1 MDQLQ
6 DYHKTA
12 LGVARK
18 AGVEVKEA
26 FFKEKTV
33 ELKGSFADLVT
44 ETDQRVEKLI
54 IDSFK
59 EKYPTHKFI
68 GEESVADG
76 HKCEWTDDPTWIID
90 PIDGTSNFVHSI
102 PNVCISIALSIKK
115 EIVVGVVYLPVTDQ
129 MFSAVKGKGATLN
142 EQTIFVS
149 KRNDL
154 KDSVVYIEAG
164 NSRDSNIVTTKIENV
179 RQIVQASHGVRALG
193 SAAVDMCMVAL
204 GAGEAYVEY
213 GIHVWDIAAAA
224 LIITEAGGIVMD
236 PSGGP
241 VNLMS
246 RQILGACHKTVA
258 DQLTK
263 LLTHV
268 TFEHD

>member
-1 MDQLQ
+1 MKLCVYQYLFSFLQ
-6 DYHKTA
+6 
-12 LGVARK
+12 
-18 AGVEVKEA
+18 EVKEA

-90 PIDGTSNFVHSI
+90 PIDGTSNFVHS
-102 PNVCISIALSIKK
+102 
-115 EIVVGVVYLPVTDQ
+115 
-129 MFSAVKGKGATLN
+129 
-142 EQTIFVS
+142 
-149 KRNDL
+149 
-154 KDSVVYIEAG
+154 
-164 NSRDSNIVTTKIENV
+164 
-179 RQIVQASHGVRALG
+179 VRALG

-236 PSGGP
+236 PSGI
-241 VNLMS
+241 VLNVVS
-246 RQILGACHKTVA
+246 TNNN
-258 DQLTK
+258 
-263 LLTHV
+263 TH
-268 TFEHD
+268 HICL